1 MKKSRSEVEERRK
14 KILALI
20 SEQGEVEVAPLAEKF
35 QVSLLTIRRDLQI
48 LEDERYLERFYGGAR
63 RGAKLAEQFV
73 KNEQDL
79 IRESIARYAASFVEA
94 GDSIFINTSSTAL
107 RMVKYIKQNVT
118 VITNNGNIINM
129 ATPPNVTVV
138 LTGGELRY
146 KKGAMV
152 GDFAL
157 SSLLRVTAK
166 KSFIGCGGLSAGVG
180 MTTEILN
187 EVNIN
192 QAMFERISGKAYILA
207 DSSKIGRNRSFVSCP
222 TERITDIITDFEA
235 PKEELD
241 KFRSRGIM
249 IHQVN

>member
-14 KILALI
+14 KILAQV
-20 SEQGEVEVAPLAEKF
+20 SEQGEVEVALLAKRF
-35 QVSLLTIRRDLQI
+35 DVSLLTIRRDLQV
-48 LEDERYLERFYGGAR
+48 LEDERYLERFYGGAK
-63 RGAKLAEQFV
+63 RGINLAEEFV
-73 KNEQDL
+73 KNEKDL
-79 IRESIARYAASFVEA
+79 IAESIARYAATLVED

-107 RMVKYIKQNVT
+107 RMVKYINKTVT

-157 SSLLRVTAK
+157 SSLMRVTAK
-166 KSFIGCGGLSAGVG
+166 KSFIGCGGLSVDVG
-180 MTTEILN
+180 MTTEMLN

-192 QAMFERISGKAYILA
+192 KAMFERISGNAYILA
-207 DSSKIGRNRSFVSCP
+207 DYSKIGKNRSFVSCP
-222 TERITDIITDFEA
+222 TESITDLITDAKA
-235 PKEELD
+235 PKEELL
-241 KFRSRGIM
+241 KLKNRGVR

>member
-1 MKKSRSEVEERRK
+1 MKKSRSEVEERRR
-14 KILALI
+14 KILALV
-20 SEQGEVEVAPLAEKF
+20 SERGEVEVAPLAEKF
-35 QVSLLTIRRDLQI
+35 QVSLLTIRRDLQV
-48 LEDERYLERFYGGAR
+48 LEDAQYLERYYGGAR
-63 RGAKLAEQFV
+63 RGVRLAEELV

-79 IRESIARYAASFVEA
+79 IREAIARYAATFVEA

-107 RMVKYIKQNVT
+107 RMVKYIKQTVT

-129 ATPPNVTVV
+129 AIPPNVTVV

-146 KKGAMV
+146 MKGAMV

-157 SSLLRVTAK
+157 GSLLRVTAK
-166 KSFIGCGGLSAGVG
+166 KSFIGCSGLSADVG

-192 QAMFERISGKAYILA
+192 QAMFERISGRAYILA
-207 DSSKIGRNRSFVSCP
+207 DSTKIGKYRSFVSCP
-222 TERITDIITDFEA
+222 TDRITDIITDFGT
-235 PKEELD
+235 PQEELD

-249 IHQVN
+249 IHQVG

>member
-1 MKKSRSEVEERRK
+1 MKKSRSEVEERRGR
-14 KILALI
+14 ILAMV
-20 SEQGEVEVAPLAEKF
+20 SERGEVEVAPLAEEF
-35 QVSLLTIRRDLQI
+35 QVSLLTIRRDLQV
-48 LEDERYLERFYGGAR
+48 LEDEQYLERYYGGAR
-63 RGAKLAEQFV
+63 RGLKLAEELV
-73 KNEQDL
+73 KNERDL
-79 IRESIARYAASFVEA
+79 IRESIARYAASFVEP

-107 RMVKYIKQNVT
+107 RMVKYIKQTVT

-129 ATPPNVTVV
+129 ATPPGVTVV

-152 GDFAL
+152 GDFAV

-166 KSFIGCGGLSAGVG
+166 KSFIGCGGLCADVG

-207 DSSKIGRNRSFVSCP
+207 DSTKIGKYKSFVSCP
-222 TERITDIITDFEA
+222 TECITDIITDSGA
-235 PKEELD
+235 PREELD
-241 KFRSRGIM
+241 KFRSRGIT
-249 IHQVN
+249 IHQVG

>member
-1 MKKSRSEVEERRK
+1 MKKSRSEVEERRR
-14 KILALI
+14 KILALV
-20 SEQGEVEVAPLAEKF
+20 SEQGRVEVALLAEEF
-35 QVSLLTIRRDLQI
+35 QVSLLTVRRDLQV
-48 LEDERYLERFYGGAR
+48 LEDEQYLVRYYGGAG
-63 RGAKLAEQFV
+63 RGPMLSEELV
-73 KNEQDL
+73 KNERDL
-79 IRESIARYAASFVEA
+79 SRESIAKYAASLVEA

-129 ATPPNVTVV
+129 ETPANVTVV

-166 KSFIGCGGLSAGVG
+166 KSFIGCGGLSADMG
-180 MTTEILN
+180 MTTEMLN

-192 QAMFERISGKAYILA
+192 QAMFERISGRAYILA
-207 DSSKIGRNRSFVSCP
+207 DSTKIGKYRSFVSCP
-222 TERITDIITDFEA
+222 MAHITDIITDFGA
-235 PKEELD
+235 SQEEVD
-241 KFRSRGIM
+241 KFRNRGII
-249 IHQVN
+249 IHQVS